1 MDPRTSVAARLAALG
16 LDSRG
21 RLSPQLIASAAVRAG
36 LLVDLAAAGRLSL
49 TEDSIEL
56 DTSPT
61 GFPAADHLLLA
72 MDAEPERTLDS
83 WLDER
88 RIGLEQVAAS
98 LVELGTWTRH
108 RTLLGSRYDIGDPGQ
123 RDHDLHLGVEDD
135 GAVRDAPTAAV
146 AALAALANLVGAARK
161 ASLDVPPPAIPPA
174 VLAAA
179 GEQEWVL
186 SAALDHLR
194 TARVTYAVGAN
205 TLGSGSVYR

>member
-16 LDSRG
+16 LDSRS

-36 LLVDLAAAGRLSL
+36 LLVDLAAAERLRL
-49 TEDSIEL
+49 TEDSVEL
-56 DTSPT
+56 DASPT

-88 RIGLEQVAAS
+88 RIDLQQVAAS
-98 LVELGTWTRH
+98 LVELGSWTRH
-108 RTLLGSRYDIGDPGQ
+108 RSLLGLRYRVGDPAQ
-123 RDHDLHLGVEDD
+123 RHSDLHLGVQDD
-135 GAVRDAPTAAV
+135 GAVRDAATAAV
-146 AALAALANLVGAARK
+146 AALAAVANLVGAARK
-161 ASLDVPPPAIPPA
+161 ASLAVPPPEIPPA

-186 SAALDHLR
+186 TAALDHLR
-194 TARVTYAVGAN
+194 TARITYAVGAN